1 MLRMNFR
8 ISCKYGELPKLFNE
22 RINFKEVLQSS
33 NKGRFS
39 KHFDANWNLTL
50 IKLNFLFISHW
61 FWGRFRCS
69 IYIEHILMPMVSLTP
84 FPPLWDGVLADS
96 GCVWLVV
103 GWKCL
108 LVQWGHIHKVR
119 GPHSVW
125 SVVRWTYVLAQ
136 APFLLYCSLSLGC
149 VVWDLGLHSIVG
161 NKQQWEINRA

>member
-1 MLRMNFR
+1 MLRMNLR
-8 ISCKYGELPKLFNE
+8 SSCKDGELPKLFN
-22 RINFKEVLQSS
+22 RTINFKEVLQSS

-69 IYIEHILMPMVSLTP
+69 IYIQHILMPMVLLTP
-84 FPPLWDGVLADS
+84 FPPLWDGVVTDP

-108 LVQWGHIHKVR
+108 LGQWGCIHKVS
-119 GPHSVW
+119 GPPSVW
-125 SVVRWTYVLAQ
+125 SVVRWTYVLAHP
-136 APFLLYCSLSLGC
+136 PFLLCLSLPLGC
-149 VVWDLGLHSIVG
+149 VVWDLGLH
-161 NKQQWEINRA
+161 